1 MPKSGHFAKLTPF
14 PFFPQ
19 LLTPRNQTNKLCS
32 PPNQTPS
39 PLLYGAPFNHPSPS
53 HSAQILAPASVVI
66 CTLGKINPPTST
78 CCPGYFSPGARDK
91 QVFLPS
97 WNTGSCFV
105 PRQQG
110 GALHPFK
117 AQAVDGGGFHPLMC
131 GCSSQ
136 DASQHVQ
143 EQVRGDQRSPG
154 AVSAGGAL
162 PFN

>member
-14 PFFPQ
+14 PFFLQ

-39 PLLYGAPFNHPSPS
+39 PLLMVLPSTTPVPPT
-53 HSAQILAPASVVI
+53 L
-66 CTLGKINPPTST
+66 CTDPCSCFSYHLHTGQKKNPPTST
-78 CCPGYFSPGARDK
+78 CCPGCFSPGAK

-136 DASQHVQ
+136 DASQRVQ
-143 EQVRGDQRSPG
+143 EQVRGEQRSPG